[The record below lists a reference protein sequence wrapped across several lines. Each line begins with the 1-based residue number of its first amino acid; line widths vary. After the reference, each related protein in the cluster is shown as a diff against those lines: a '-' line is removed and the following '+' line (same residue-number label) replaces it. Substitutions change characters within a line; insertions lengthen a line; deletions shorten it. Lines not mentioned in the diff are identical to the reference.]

1 MVLAGQYLERAV
13 TVTSGALALD
23 ALYHRGAVEPP
34 CLLASPHPALG
45 GSMTAP
51 VIAELAWAL
60 TRAGHAT
67 LRFDYRGVGA
77 SQGRTSHAAGS
88 LRIGALAEEL
98 EDFFAA
104 ADQLRA
110 SAASVRAPA
119 GEAVPGP
126 LCAVGYSFGA
136 AVVLAAARDPR
147 ISRVILVA
155 PPSTLADFSALRTLA
170 KPSLVVCAHHDPLC
184 DRALLQPGPAGALHV
199 LPHSDPSFRRG
210 LTELGKLCAEWLRG
224 EAPDLAPLP
233 PPLEDDE
240 PSPPREL
247 DLDPGDDA
255 PLELDTD

>member
-13 TVTSGALALD
+13 TVKSGELTLD

-77 SQGRTSHAAGS
+77 SQGITRHPPGS
-88 LRIGALAEEL
+88 LRIAALDDEL
-98 EDFFAA
+98 ADLFAA
-104 ADQLRA
+104 ADQLCA
-110 SAASVRAPA
+110 TAAS
-119 GEAVPGP
+119 ES
-126 LCAVGYSFGA
+126 LCAIGYSFGA

-155 PPSTLADFSALRTLA
+155 PPTTLADFSALSTLD
-170 KPSLVVCAHHDPLC
+170 KPALVVCAHHDPLC
-184 DRALLQPGPAGALHV
+184 DRARLQPGSRGAV
-199 LPHSDPSFRRG
+199 EVVPHSDHSFRRG
-210 LTELGKLCAEWLRG
+210 LTELGKLCAAWLRG
-224 EAPDLAPLP
+224 DRPAAEEAAPGA
-233 PPLEDDE
+233 EE
-240 PSPPREL
+240 PGVPREL
-247 DLDPGDDA
+247 ELDPGDGA
-255 PLELDTD
+255 PLELDAPPRE